1 MPLPGARHRFRDW
14 RRTRPF
20 GAGLLLV
27 LAGTELLLVP
37 LSPVTVLVSLGLGGI
52 AAIAIGLALMAAGV
66 FLWALP
72 HTRHYVSVNALIL
85 SVLSFA
91 ATNLGGFLV
100 GSVLGILGSA
110 LGFGWTP
117 APTHGAEPSGDGTS
131 TSTGPGTGTG
141 TGTGT
146 GADADTGSGGPRDTP
161 PAPPGER
168 GAPRVLAAA
177 LPLVLLATAV
187 TTGSGRA
194 AAAPATPPPSGRT
207 PPTITAEEFRPEGFI
222 VAGVRDIPTL
232 DGTVR
237 VMVLRM
243 RQASLREYRM
253 TTGDGGPRLS
263 LGAHRL
269 DLSGDVTLYLT
280 RFRGCVE
287 GLVCLTFTP
296 DRLPVPPLVPPF
308 VFLTDVT
315 AEQVLVTSDV
325 ITARRLSLRT
335 P

>member
-37 LSPVTVLVSLGLGGI
+37 LSPVAVLVSLGLGGI
-52 AAIAIGLALMAAGV
+52 AAIAIGLALMSAGV
-66 FLWALP
+66 FLWTLP

-117 APTHGAEPSGDGTS
+117 ATTQGAQPSEDGTS
-131 TSTGPGTGTG
+131 TGTGTGPGTGPG
-141 TGTGT
+141 TGGP
-146 GADADTGSGGPRDTP
+146 GDTRPAAPGG
-161 PAPPGER
+161 R

-194 AAAPATPPPSGRT
+194 AAASAGPPPSGRT

-280 RFRGCVE
+280 RFRGCVQ